1 MIAYFCM
8 NKGKVAKGACNHPHI
23 GQEEELLKERDES
36 YRYLVHGNYKII
48 HPIDTEH
55 EWIKIADMFDT
66 GQNPMKMKRNI

>member
-8 NKGKVAKGACNHPHI
+8 NKGKVTKGACSHPRV

-48 HPIDTEH
+48 YSTDTEH